1 MNAGAGRKG
10 LLREIES
17 DEEQDHVEI
26 FHMYPCSSSVF
37 LWIGCSS
44 ISPLALGD
52 ISAYTC
58 GYLRVCLEISPLLLL
73 ILTRL
78 SEKWDC
84 ILGRYGGN
92 PYLC

>member
-1 MNAGAGRKG
+1 MPVRVEKARSGR
-10 LLREIES
+10 LNRMRNRIMWSFPYVSLFFIR
-17 DEEQDHVEI
+17 
-26 FHMYPCSSSVF
+26 F

-92 PYLC
+92 LYLC

>member
-1 MNAGAGRKG
+1 MPVR
-10 LLREIES
+10 
-17 DEEQDHVEI
+17 VEKACYGKLNRMRNRI
-26 FHMYPCSSSVF
+26 MWRFSICILVLHPFFMDS
-37 LWIGCSS
+37 SS

-52 ISAYTC
+52 ISAYAC

-92 PYLC
+92 LYLC